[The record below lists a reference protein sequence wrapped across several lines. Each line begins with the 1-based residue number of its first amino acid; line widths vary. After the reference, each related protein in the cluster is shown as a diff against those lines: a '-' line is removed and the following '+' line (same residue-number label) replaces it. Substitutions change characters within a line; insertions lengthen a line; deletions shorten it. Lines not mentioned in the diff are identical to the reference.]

1 MNVIKGENAT
11 RVYGDKGKNGVIL
24 INTKLHDKI
33 NFVYESEPETN
44 EQNVEFI
51 MDSDKDENVSIS
63 YHIEEND
70 DEPNV
75 KVFSKHLPQD
85 SKTMLLKKSATDDYL
100 KSMKTFFTDDGID
113 FKYSK
118 IKRNKNGQITSI
130 KIVLSD
136 DKGNKSSDTWKDNEN
151 GIPRILVG
159 KIGESLIAS
168 SSY

>member
-1 MNVIKGENAT
+1 
-11 RVYGDKGKNGVIL
+11 
-24 INTKLHDKI
+24 
-33 NFVYESEPETN
+33 
-44 EQNVEFI
+44 
-51 MDSDKDENVSIS
+51 
-63 YHIEEND
+63 
-70 DEPNV
+70 
-75 KVFSKHLPQD
+75 
-85 SKTMLLKKSATDDYL
+85 MLLKKSATDDYL